1 MTMNPAFDFDAAAN
15 RINDAN
21 RAENI
26 MIERRRLEARSVAQ
40 TLAAAMR
47 VADPAVRAVW
57 GFGSTFEAGR
67 PYRLD
72 SDIDLAIEGGDLLS
86 LLKIVE
92 NTAFAIDLVDVS
104 DSDDEFSRIVRRF
117 GTLL

>member
-1 MTMNPAFDFDAAAN
+1 MDAAFDIDAAAG

-21 RAENI
+21 RAEDM
-26 MIERRRLEARSVAQ
+26 MIEKRRLEARSVAR

-47 VADPAVRAVW
+47 AADPAVRGVW

-72 SDIDLAIEGGDLLS
+72 SDLDLAVEGGNLLS

-92 NTAFAIDLVDVS
+92 TSRFAVDLVDIS
-104 DSDDEFSRIVRRF
+104 NSNDEFSRIVRRY
-117 GTLL
+117 GTPL

>member
-1 MTMNPAFDFDAAAN
+1 MNPAFDIDAAAN
-15 RINDAN
+15 RISDAN

-26 MIERRRLEARSVAQ
+26 RIERRRLEACSVSQ

-47 VADPAVRAVW
+47 AADPAVRAVW

-72 SDIDLAIEGGDLLS
+72 SDIDLAVEGGDLLS

-92 NTAFAIDLVDVS
+92 STAFSVDLVDVS
-104 DSDDEFSRIVRRF
+104 NSDDEFGRIVRRF
-117 GTLL
+117 GTRL